1 MNKFNSLQ
9 KILICPYCKKSL
21 VKINSKLKCTHCNS
35 TFNVNKYGYFD
46 FILDKKTYTGHDFY
60 YDRAALVQEH
70 SGSRMYNE
78 YLKPFQLREPA
89 ERILD
94 VGCGIG
100 KIITSAIKDGYDA
113 YGIDLPTVS
122 RYWSLRGIDPNRFF
136 HCNAT
141 ELPFKDNFFDIVYSL
156 GVIEHIGT
164 FHGHCTLQNNY
175 REIRQQYSNEIL
187 RVTKPN
193 GRIIIACPNKS
204 FPIDIQHAVRDQHSP
219 KTLGFK
225 TRAYIHKKTGMN
237 IHPIWGKY
245 HLLSYSE
252 IKQLFCVKGGAQF
265 CKKMTLQNYFNF
277 DRIDI
282 DGYKRFLVPFIRIL
296 QFYVNYLCKNLPPN
310 FLNPY
315 TIVQIRK
322 SIR

>member
-1 MNKFNSLQ
+1 MYKFNSLQ

-21 VKINSKLKCTHCNS
+21 AKINSKLKCTHCNS

-78 YLKPFQLREPA
+78 YLKPFQIREPA

-100 KIITSAIKDGYDA
+100 KINTSAIKDGYDA

-164 FHGHCTLQNNY
+164 FYGHYTLQKDY
-175 REIRQQYSNEIL
+175 REIRQQYSNE
-187 RVTKPN
+187 
-193 GRIIIACPNKS
+193 
-204 FPIDIQHAVRDQHSP
+204 Q
-219 KTLGFK
+219 
-225 TRAYIHKKTGMN
+225 
-237 IHPIWGKY
+237 
-245 HLLSYSE
+245 
-252 IKQLFCVKGGAQF
+252 
-265 CKKMTLQNYFNF
+265 
-277 DRIDI
+277 
-282 DGYKRFLVPFIRIL
+282 
-296 QFYVNYLCKNLPPN
+296 
-310 FLNPY
+310 
-315 TIVQIRK
+315 
-322 SIR
+322 